1 MSSNLLCSATQGVAP
16 FSFSGGDA
24 CYCDLHSS
32 GGSLHSALIFGSISQ
47 VGKAAYL
54 ISRCLPISQWIQ
66 YSRIIAECQSV
77 SNPRALMKSGRIR
90 YTSGLLDISGK
101 VCYNVFKAG
110 QTAREILTNERVK
123 TMKAIM
129 NNAVCLFSF
138 EYQQFCYFLQQ
149 ENGAFVLH
157 AKHTGVCSASLTG

>member
-1 MSSNLLCSATQGVAP
+1 MSLEFEKG
-16 FSFSGGDA
+16 
-24 CYCDLHSS
+24 
-32 GGSLHSALIFGSISQ
+32 
-47 VGKAAYL
+47 
-54 ISRCLPISQWIQ
+54 
-66 YSRIIAECQSV
+66 
-77 SNPRALMKSGRIR
+77 
-90 YTSGLLDISGK
+90 YTTGLLDISVP
-101 VCYNVFKAG
+101 VCYNKHNAG

-157 AKHTGVCSASLTG
+157 AKHTGVCSAAFTG

>member
-90 YTSGLLDISGK
+90 YTSGLLDISELL
-101 VCYNVFKAG
+101 CYNTNNIRQSQPQTGCCAG
-110 QTAREILTNERVK
+110 ILFERSCRK
-123 TMKAIM
+123 
-129 NNAVCLFSF
+129 
-138 EYQQFCYFLQQ
+138 
-149 ENGAFVLH
+149 
-157 AKHTGVCSASLTG
+157 